1 MTEAEETLR
10 YIIDTLRINYAI
22 TNPNRDKRARE
33 DEVIRRMGKG
43 WCRTNLFYFKEIVEY
58 DIKEGNGYHYSLG
71 IINGFTTIGEVL
83 KLVYS
88 DGEYNNL
95 NELESYLY
103 ITALCNLN
111 KMTPVDNLR
120 KIGRGDDY
128 KKRMRRLSSELKK
141 TYLSGTKSPYGYLPV
156 MLWKGPKDTIVEVEK
171 RLHSEFDHIRDVG
184 EFFDMDS
191 EFFEKIE
198 DIINEYNLTSI
209 ETEDVVNE
217 YDTLRKDFSVEEFI
231 QLIRNNGKF

>member
-1 MTEAEETLR
+1 
-10 YIIDTLRINYAI
+10 
-22 TNPNRDKRARE
+22 
-33 DEVIRRMGKG
+33 
-43 WCRTNLFYFKEIVEY
+43 
-58 DIKEGNGYHYSLG
+58 LG